1 MKQAIAKETLLTYP
15 DFSQP
20 FVIHTDASSKQIG
33 GIITQHDKP
42 IAFFSK
48 KLTDVQQHYPVTEQ
62 ELLAIAKTLK
72 YFRHM
77 LLGNKIIV
85 KTDHKNLIHP
95 NSTHTS
101 DRVLHQRLL
110 IEEYGA
116 DLEYVKGENNIVA
129 DTLSRLPSEELFV
142 FQPNA
147 DAVFPLDLEAIANMQ
162 RTDQEF
168 QAVLLKDSS
177 GKYKKIIRDGHELV
191 VQGDTEA
198 IYVPVSLQTTLLHWY
213 HDCLQHP
220 GVRRMQA
227 TIKEHL
233 YWPGIDQTIATYVK
247 TCAVCQEYKITATK
261 KDGKIPLP
269 RSTTVKPWEEV
280 HVDMIG
286 PWTVQFTLTNQPG
299 TTKLEQL
306 LTLTIIDKGTG
317 WPEFVATQSKTS
329 QQIAILFDGA
339 WLCRYPCP
347 QRVIFD
353 NGGEFTGGEF
363 QELLLSY
370 GIQPVPTTMRNPK
383 SNGVIERVHLTMAD
397 MLRTIT
403 FAGADWLLEA
413 QRTLDAV
420 AWAIRTTVNPDL
432 RYSPCHLA
440 FNQDMLFRRAVIIDW
455 NHVQRI
461 REGQTIASNVKE
473 NKSRIDKQYAIG
485 DKVLLVLDADE
496 RRDKPKLDRPTKGP
510 FTVTKVYE
518 NGTVA
523 INRGRYTETIHI
535 SRLKPYFT
543 EN

>member
-1 MKQAIAKETLLTYP
+1 M
-15 DFSQP
+15 
-20 FVIHTDASSKQIG
+20 
-33 GIITQHDKP
+33 
-42 IAFFSK
+42 
-48 KLTDVQQHYPVTEQ
+48 
-62 ELLAIAKTLK
+62 
-72 YFRHM
+72 R
-77 LLGNKIIV
+77 
-85 KTDHKNLIHP
+85 
-95 NSTHTS
+95 
-101 DRVLHQRLL
+101 QRLL

-116 DLEYVKGENNIVA
+116 ELEYVKGENNVVA
-129 DTLSRLPSEELFV
+129 DTLSRLPTEEIFA
-142 FQPNA
+142 FSPSTD
-147 DAVFPLDLEAIANMQ
+147 DAFPLDLATIAAMQ
-162 RTDQEF
+162 Q
-168 QAVLLKDSS
+168 KDKELQLTLAKDTSQK
-177 GKYKKIIRDGHELV
+177 KYKKIMTDQQELTV
-191 VQGDTEA
+191 CTETEA
-198 IYVPVSLQTTLLHWY
+198 IYVPAELRAPILHWY

-233 YWPGIDQTIATYVK
+233 YWPGIDQAVATYVK

-261 KDGKIPLP
+261 KYGKIPLP
-269 RSTTVKPWEEV
+269 RSITIKPWEEV

-306 LTLTIIDKGTG
+306 LALTIIDKGTG

-339 WLCRYPCP
+339 WLCRYPRP
-347 QRVIFD
+347 KRVIFD

-363 QELLLSY
+363 QELLSSY
-370 GIQPVPTTMRNPK
+370 GVQPVPTTVRNPK
-383 SNGVIERVHLTMAD
+383 SNGIIERVHLTMAD

-403 FAGADWLLEA
+403 FAGDDWLIEA
-413 QRTLDAV
+413 QRRLDAV

-440 FNQDMLFRRAVIIDW
+440 FSQAMLFRRAVIIDW
-455 NHVQRI
+455 NHVHRI
-461 REGQTIASNVKE
+461 REHQTLISNVKE
-473 NKSRIDKQYAIG
+473 NKSRIDKQYAVG

-510 FTVTKVYE
+510 FTVTKVYD

-523 INRGRYTETIHI
+523 INCGRYTETIHI
-535 SRLKPYFT
+535 HRLKPYFT